1 MFHPTQNLNRKHRP
15 RISAPRRHF
24 CRAPLWLKWW
34 GLQQRLGVG
43 RAEDDTLLVQKS
55 GVLVLM
61 FGCGWRHAEI
71 EGTAEVDQS
80 GCSIRVIYANMDL
93 RADDNFC
100 RIWVF
105 VCLRPTVKD
114 GPAEA
119 RNAKKR
125 RIRRA
130 KKRRPAK
137 KRSGGR
143 KRLAIEAPPH
153 KFPMA
158 IHWVGGLFRYAGY
171 PKFPAARLVSWQ
183 SLKPLTKVEMQLAAN
198 ESSTFAKIRSEQGV
212 H

>member
-1 MFHPTQNLNRKHRP
+1 
-15 RISAPRRHF
+15 
-24 CRAPLWLKWW
+24 
-34 GLQQRLGVG
+34 
-43 RAEDDTLLVQKS
+43 
-55 GVLVLM
+55 M

-153 KFPMA
+153 KSHGYTLGRRPLQVRRVSKVSRRTFSELAVLEAAHQSRNAAGSKRKFNVCQDPIGAGCALTTGDVSFPCKLLGTDKFSLNRNWWTPDLWQGKCS
-158 IHWVGGLFRYAGY
+158 HFAGV
-171 PKFPAARLVSWQ
+171 LNLIDNQ
-183 SLKPLTKVEMQLAAN
+183 QL
-198 ESSTFAKIRSEQGV
+198 IR
-212 H
+212 